1 LLQGFARGGKVATAG
16 GAEGSNGVELRGQVE
31 MDGLGFVPVGG
42 DLQDGGTAE
51 TAMGEEHFFAEG
63 IFSGSGDD
71 FGGEPRQLGIAM
83 MIGGI
88 ENERDQS
95 GARGNN
101 LVAELASEVVAEGGG
116 AHFGDGEP
124 ASGDDQDRSAKL
136 GGFGAKD
143 EFRGTLNFGDTGVN
157 EDLDPGSAA
166 LGFEEVDDVRGGIVA
181 EKLAVRFFVVGDA
194 MLFEESD
201 EIRGSEPGESRFG
214 EVRIR
219 REKIF
224 GSGVE
229 IGEVAATTAG
239 NEDFLADAVSVLE

>member
-1 LLQGFARGGKVATAG
+1 LLQGFARGGKVAAAA
-16 GAEGSNGVELRGQVE
+16 GAEGSSGVELRGQVE

-51 TAMGEEHFFAEG
+51 TAMGKEHFFAKG

-71 FGGEPRQLGIAM
+71 FGGDPRQLGIAM
-83 MIGGI
+83 MIGGV

-95 GARGNN
+95 GARGDN
-101 LVAELASEVVAEGGG
+101 LVAELASEVVAEGRG

-124 ASGDDQDRSAKL
+124 ASGDDEDGGAKL
-136 GGFGAKD
+136 GGLRAKD
-143 EFRGTLNFGDTGVN
+143 EFRGTLNFGDTGAN
-157 EDLDPGSAA
+157 EDLDLGGAA
-166 LGFEEVDDVRGGIVA
+166 LGLEEVDDVRGGIVA
-181 EKLAVRFFVVGDA
+181 EKLAERFFAVGDA
-194 MLFEESD
+194 MLFDESD
-201 EIRGSEPGESRFG
+201 EIRGGEPGESRFG

-224 GSGVE
+224 GSSME

-239 NEDFLADAVSVLE
+239 NKDFLADAVSVLE